1 MFNSFMLGALLDY
14 ERMFPELDAALYTSW
29 ERHSPQKLLAQG
41 PAKAET
47 VELPMLP
54 SIDPGNPSQ
63 YYVASQS
70 ELADSPSYESI

>member
-1 MFNSFMLGALLDY
+1 MI
-14 ERMFPELDAALYTSW
+14 EWVPELDAALYTSW

-70 ELADSPSYESI
+70 ELADSSSYESI